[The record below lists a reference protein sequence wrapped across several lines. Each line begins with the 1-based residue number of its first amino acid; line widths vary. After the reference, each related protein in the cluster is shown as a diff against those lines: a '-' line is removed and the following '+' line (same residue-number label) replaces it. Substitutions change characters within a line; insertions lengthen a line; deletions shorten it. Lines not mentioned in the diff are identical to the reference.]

1 MSFLTAKALPRRT
14 VLRGL
19 GAAVALPFLD
29 AMLPAASLR
38 ARAAAAPPHRFQT
51 FYVPNGMAMEY
62 WTPKGVGNAFELSPI
77 LEPLAPFRNQ
87 MLVVSGLKANWNY
100 IHAGASGSF
109 LTGTTRG
116 GRNEVEI
123 FADVSMDQIL
133 AKHFATE
140 TQVASLELAMDPP
153 NNAGACTGNLSCVY
167 THTLCW
173 RNATQP
179 LPMEYNPRA
188 VFEKLFGD
196 TGSTEAAAREKRL
209 REQKSILDSVTDK
222 LAKLRRELGPGDQDK
237 MNQYTESVRDV
248 ERRIE
253 KAEQQTGLELP
264 SLEQPQGV
272 PPVFED
278 HLALMLDLQLLAL
291 QSDLTRVISFMIGKE
306 QSARPY
312 PQIGVPEAHHPL
324 SHHSNVP
331 ELIARMSKINHYHA
345 ELFAKYVATVEARRA
360 REITNNEPFL
370 DIERQPAAQLA
381 QTMAALK
388 RGEVIVTRGAAY
400 DGSSNEIPI
409 DGGLVNHW
417 RGTVFVPK
425 VKLDAL
431 LKVLQEP
438 QTDKHKQ
445 EDVLSSRV
453 VSRDGDSQKVYLRLR
468 RTKFV
473 TVVYDTEYDVDYQ
486 RLTPDRALSNSI
498 STKVVEIENAGTPR
512 ERALPEGNDHGYMWK
527 LNSYWRY
534 KQVDDGVLVEI
545 ESLTLSRELPAIIG
559 PLIRP
564 IVTSTARESMT
575 RTLASVRARFA
586 S

>member
-1 MSFLTAKALPRRT
+1 MSFLTSKALPRRT

-38 ARAAAAPPHRFQT
+38 ARAAGAPVQRFQT

-87 MLVVSGLKANWNY
+87 LLVLSGLKANWNY

-133 AKHFATE
+133 AKRFAAE

-196 TGSTEAAAREKRL
+196 TGSTESAAREKRL
-209 REQKSILDSVTDK
+209 RQQKSILDSVTDK

-248 ERRIE
+248 ERRIGQAE
-253 KAEQQTGLELP
+253 KQTVELP
-264 SLEQPQGV
+264 SLEQPQDV

-331 ELIARMSKINHYHA
+331 ELIARMSKINRYHA
-345 ELFAKYVATVEARRA
+345 ELFAKYVGRLRATQ
-360 REITNNEPFL
+360 
-370 DIERQPAAQLA
+370 D
-381 QTMAALK
+381 
-388 RGEVIVTRGAAY
+388 G
-400 DGSSNEIPI
+400 DGSLLDHMTILYGAGISNSNAHSGDNLPIVLVGGGAGKLKGGRHLHYENKPLMANLLVTLMDKLDVPI
-409 DGGLVNHW
+409 DKIGGST
-417 RGTVFVPK
+417 G
-425 VKLDAL
+425 KLPID
-431 LKVLQEP
+431 P
-438 QTDKHKQ
+438 
-445 EDVLSSRV
+445 
-453 VSRDGDSQKVYLRLR
+453 
-468 RTKFV
+468 
-473 TVVYDTEYDVDYQ
+473 
-486 RLTPDRALSNSI
+486 
-498 STKVVEIENAGTPR
+498 
-512 ERALPEGNDHGYMWK
+512 LP
-527 LNSYWRY
+527 
-534 KQVDDGVLVEI
+534 GV
-545 ESLTLSRELPAIIG
+545 
-559 PLIRP
+559 
-564 IVTSTARESMT
+564 
-575 RTLASVRARFA
+575 
-586 S
+586 